1 MLSLRLADVSI
12 HARQKNE
19 YSEARMRKLLA
30 LLLALTIAYGAVA
43 TGVIIFAPAQANG
56 SYGYPDE
63 DL

>member
-1 MLSLRLADVSI
+1 
-12 HARQKNE
+12 
-19 YSEARMRKLLA
+19 MRKLLA
-30 LLLALTIAYGAVA
+30 LLVALTIACGATA

>member
-1 MLSLRLADVSI
+1 MLSLRLADEST
-12 HARQKNE
+12 HASQKNE

-30 LLLALTIAYGAVA
+30 LLLALTIACGAAA

-63 DL
+63 EL